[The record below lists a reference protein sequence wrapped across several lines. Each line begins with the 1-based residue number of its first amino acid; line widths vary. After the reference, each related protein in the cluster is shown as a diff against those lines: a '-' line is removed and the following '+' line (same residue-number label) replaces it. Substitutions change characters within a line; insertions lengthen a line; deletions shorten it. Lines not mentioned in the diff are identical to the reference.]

1 MIAWFLENTL
11 VASVLALL
19 VVLATRCLS
28 LRPATMHLLWVAA
41 LCALLMPS
49 LPWITTP
56 GAELRL
62 ALRGWLEVSTAPEVA
77 SVPALPVPEA
87 LDPVADAPP
96 SEPATPDTD
105 PLDDPALPGR
115 FPAWVRAPGALEKGA
130 LLLWLAGAALVLIHS
145 ARRILPFQRLVM
157 RSELAPRG
165 LRREV
170 REVADR
176 LGMRPPEVR
185 LVAGVASPS
194 VWCLGRPRLLWP
206 ARAGAA
212 TTPRARRALIAH
224 ELAHLARRD
233 HWVSWLEIPAAALAL
248 SLIHI

>member
-87 LDPVADAPP
+87 LDPLRVADAPL
-96 SEPATPDTD
+96 SEPAAPRTD
-105 PLDDPALPGR
+105 SLDDPALPGR
-115 FPAWVRAPGALEKGA
+115 WVGAFGALEKGA
-130 LLLWLAGAALVLIHS
+130 MLVWLAGAACVLFRS
-145 ARRILPFQRLVM
+145 ARRILPFVT
-157 RSELAPRG
+157 RSRRSPPMKRATPSSPGARSRGPSEKAASACAAPS
-165 LRREV
+165 RR
-170 REVADR
+170 RSAA
-176 LGMRPPEVR
+176 PH
-185 LVAGVASPS
+185 
-194 VWCLGRPRLLWP
+194 
-206 ARAGAA
+206 RA
-212 TTPRARRALIAH
+212 P
-224 ELAHLARRD
+224 
-233 HWVSWLEIPAAALAL
+233 
-248 SLIHI
+248 